1 MEELTIEVQ
10 KREETGDGACR
21 RLRRAGW
28 VPGVVYGGGRDPL
41 PIQIERKPLLE
52 ILAKGG
58 GENRVFLL
66 RLAGTDK
73 SRHTMIRDLQV
84 DPVSRQVI
92 HVDFQRVL
100 LDAKVR
106 VKVRVEI
113 AGTAWGVKNE
123 AGMLEFVSR
132 EVEVECLPTRIPDEF
147 RVDVSE
153 LHVGQHIRVADLV
166 LPEGVEVRD
175 EPDRVIVAIA
185 HGRVSETA
193 AEPGT
198 EAAAAATEPEVV
210 RRGKAENP
218 ES

>member
-1 MEELTIEVQ
+1 
-10 KREETGDGACR
+10 
-21 RLRRAGW
+21 
-28 VPGVVYGGGRDPL
+28 
-41 PIQIERKPLLE
+41 
-52 ILAKGG
+52 
-58 GENRVFLL
+58 
-66 RLAGTDK
+66 
-73 SRHTMIRDLQV
+73 MIRDLQV

-123 AGMLEFVSR
+123 AVMLEFVSR

-185 HGRVSETA
+185 HGRVS
-193 AEPGT
+193 
-198 EAAAAATEPEVV
+198 
-210 RRGKAENP
+210 
-218 ES
+218 